1 MSRIVKSIISK
12 LLRGLADR
20 IESDTCEL
28 NEQQAI
34 EIMSV
39 IGHNVLSKD
48 EACSYL
54 NLSRSRFDSLVLEG
68 KIPRGKKRRGFKE
81 LFWYEDELLKI
92 KNKE

>member
-1 MSRIVKSIISK
+1 MSKLIKSIISK

-20 IESDTCEL
+20 VDSDTCEL
-28 NEQQAI
+28 NEQQAM

-39 IGHNVLSKD
+39 IGHEVLSKD
-48 EACSYL
+48 EACGYL

-68 KIPRGKKRRGFKE
+68 KIPRGKKRKGFKE
-81 LFWYEDELLKI
+81 LFWYKDELIKI

>member
-1 MSRIVKSIISK
+1 MSKLIKSVVSK
-12 LLRGLADR
+12 LLRGLADK

-28 NEQQAI
+28 NEQQAM

-54 NLSRSRFDSLVLEG
+54 NLSRSRFDALVLEG

-81 LFWYEDELLKI
+81 LFWYEDELFKI

>member
-1 MSRIVKSIISK
+1 MSKLIKSVVSK

-20 IESDTCEL
+20 VESDTCEL

-39 IGHNVLSKD
+39 IGHEVLSKD

-54 NLSRSRFDSLVLEG
+54 NLSRSRFDELVKIG
-68 KIPRGKKRRGFKE
+68 KIPEGRKRRGFKE
-81 LFWYEDELLKI
+81 KFWYKDELIKI

>member
-1 MSRIVKSIISK
+1 MSKLIKSVVSK

-20 IESDTCEL
+20 VDSDTCEL
-28 NEQQAI
+28 NEKQAI

-54 NLSRSRFDSLVLEG
+54 NLSRSRFDTLVLEG

>member
-1 MSRIVKSIISK
+1 MSKLIKSIVSK

-20 IESDTCEL
+20 VDSDTCEL
-28 NEQQAI
+28 NEQQAM
-34 EIMSV
+34 EIMSA
-39 IGHNVLSKD
+39 IGHEVLSKD

-81 LFWYEDELLKI
+81 LFWYKDELTKI

>member
-1 MSRIVKSIISK
+1 MSKLIKSVVSK

-28 NEQQAI
+28 NEQQAM

-39 IGHNVLSKD
+39 IGHEVLSKD
-48 EACSYL
+48 EACGYL

-81 LFWYEDELLKI
+81 LFWYKDELIKI
-92 KNKE
+92 KN

>member
-1 MSRIVKSIISK
+1 MSKLIKSVVSK

-20 IESDTCEL
+20 VDSDTCEL
-28 NEQQAI
+28 NEQQAM

-39 IGHNVLSKD
+39 IGHEVLSKD

-54 NLSRSRFDSLVLEG
+54 NLSRSRFDALVLEG

-81 LFWYEDELLKI
+81 LFWYKDELIKI
-92 KNKE
+92 KNEE

>member
-1 MSRIVKSIISK
+1 MSKLIKSVVSK

-20 IESDTCEL
+20 IDSDTCEL

-39 IGHNVLSKD
+39 IGHEVLSKD

-81 LFWYEDELLKI
+81 KFWYKDELIKI

>member
-1 MSRIVKSIISK
+1 MSKLIKSIVSK

-20 IESDTCEL
+20 VESDTCEL

-39 IGHNVLSKD
+39 IGHEVLSKD
-48 EACSYL
+48 EACGYL
-54 NLSRSRFDSLVLEG
+54 NLSRSRFDELVKIG
-68 KIPRGKKRRGFKE
+68 KIPEGRKRRGFKE
-81 LFWYEDELLKI
+81 KFWYKDELIKI